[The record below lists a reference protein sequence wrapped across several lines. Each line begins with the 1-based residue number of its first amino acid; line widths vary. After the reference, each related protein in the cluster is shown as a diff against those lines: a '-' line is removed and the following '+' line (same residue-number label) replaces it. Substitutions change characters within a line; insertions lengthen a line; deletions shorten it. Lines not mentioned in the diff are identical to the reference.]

1 MKSML
6 TTRLFYFFPFFNSI
20 VKELFN
26 WEVNYVKSFLAF
38 NQNAVSNFLY
48 LLSSNGF
55 SFLLVF
61 GVLGTILLLLKE
73 EYDIAARDEHGVI

>member
-1 MKSML
+1 M
-6 TTRLFYFFPFFNSI
+6 
-20 VKELFN
+20 
-26 WEVNYVKSFLAF
+26 KSFLAF

-73 EYDIAARDEHGVI
+73 EYEIDLSIIGRYVGCWCFSRAFNA

>member
-38 NQNAVSNFLY
+38 NQNAVSNFC
-48 LLSSNGF
+48 
-55 SFLLVF
+55 
-61 GVLGTILLLLKE
+61 IC
-73 EYDIAARDEHGVI
+73 

>member
-1 MKSML
+1 M
-6 TTRLFYFFPFFNSI
+6 
-20 VKELFN
+20 
-26 WEVNYVKSFLAF
+26 KSFLAF

-48 LLSSNGF
+48 LLRSNGF

>member
-1 MKSML
+1 M
-6 TTRLFYFFPFFNSI
+6 
-20 VKELFN
+20 
-26 WEVNYVKSFLAF
+26 KSFLAF

-73 EYDIAARDEHGVI
+73 EVQNRLKPAYEEAVTAESSAKEEYDIAARDEHGVI

>member
-1 MKSML
+1 M
-6 TTRLFYFFPFFNSI
+6 
-20 VKELFN
+20 
-26 WEVNYVKSFLAF
+26 KSFLAF

-73 EYDIAARDEHGVI
+73 EYDIAVRDEHGVI